1 MSEDDDPVI
10 KEIDVYLKKDD
21 SNLFYLLQLPNCH
34 YLENMKPTAFN
45 FSPSSEQIELLM
57 SANDV
62 SQLNFDVAPGSSL
75 RHTRIKNEYFLQAG
89 CAVNPSSL
97 NNLAVGYP
105 TEDAF
110 YLSIL
115 KGTAWM
121 QLSQCEQ
128 NEVTLSNE
136 GTSSIGVSCEESC
149 SEDEELEIS
158 SPTLAALSDDNRK
171 SKSVLETVRVRF
183 EDVNTPGS
191 SNSTRSVHSNAL
203 RHVERIPTKGWH
215 LLKVNQNLSIDEKLA
230 LLTLDKTVAEERWKV
245 KQEIFDEE
253 FNLLGNFLEN
263 EIVDNSVPI
272 KVEETQKS
280 LPELVFA
287 LLKSGMVVRFF
298 DLINQLPY
306 DVNFDEV
313 LSLLNEYAL
322 LVQGCWVLKSEFSIE
337 EGFEDARTDI
347 QRTLLLAARDFL
359 LYKFTKNRVVLLR
372 ELERML
378 PIEEH
383 IWRYFLMEI
392 ARMVPRLGW
401 QFVRPKDINF
411 LHSFPKVV
419 QKQEEIWKN
428 KYVHLVKVISDYENE
443 MINKKAVVVSTSRKV
458 KSGKSASSDS
468 SCKVSAVVKS
478 SPAPSHP
485 EPKVKK
491 QSSRNADK
499 NTVGGSVVVVKV
511 EPGTESANANDHFH
525 RLDGKKQKVVVID
538 KQNDLQAELCSMFQ
552 RKRVYSLDFITSRV
566 ISRFPAVCDEM
577 IEQCSEA
584 IGAIRIEGGKMDK
597 VFYGFIGVDTCREV
611 SKYFKQMH
619 KYMHIYMCIIF
630 LFPQLRRQI
639 IDMLRDRGRFRFKTF
654 KQACLEKG
662 LTSQSDEQLKSLL
675 KEYCDSKY
683 GVYYLMET

>member
-1 MSEDDDPVI
+1 M
-10 KEIDVYLKKDD
+10 
-21 SNLFYLLQLPNCH
+21 
-34 YLENMKPTAFN
+34 
-45 FSPSSEQIELLM
+45 
-57 SANDV
+57 
-62 SQLNFDVAPGSSL
+62 
-75 RHTRIKNEYFLQAG
+75 
-89 CAVNPSSL
+89 
-97 NNLAVGYP
+97 
-105 TEDAF
+105 
-110 YLSIL
+110 L

-136 GTSSIGVSCEESC
+136 GTSSIGVSCEESS

-158 SPTLAALSDDNRK
+158 SPTLAALSDENRK
-171 SKSVLETVRVRF
+171 SKNVLETVRVRF

-253 FNLLGNFLEN
+253 FDLLGNFLEN
-263 EIVDNSVPI
+263 EIVDTSVPI

-347 QRTLLLAARDFL
+347 QRTLL
-359 LYKFTKNRVVLLR
+359 VVLLR

-468 SCKVSAVVKS
+468 SCKGSALVKS

-491 QSSRNADK
+491 QPSRNADK

-525 RLDGKKQKVVVID
+525 RLDEKKQKVVVID

-597 VFYGFIGVDTCREV
+597 VFYGFIGVDTCRE
-611 SKYFKQMH
+611 
-619 KYMHIYMCIIF
+619 
-630 LFPQLRRQI
+630 LRRQI

>member
-21 SNLFYLLQLPNCH
+21 SNLLYLLQLPNCH

-45 FSPSSEQIELLM
+45 FSPSSGQIELLM
-57 SANDV
+57 TANDV
-62 SQLNFDVAPGSSL
+62 SQLNFDVAPGTSL
-75 RHTRIKNEYFLQAG
+75 RHSRIKSEYFLQTG
-89 CAVNPSSL
+89 CAVNPLSM

-110 YLSIL
+110 HLSML

-121 QLSQCEQ
+121 QLSECEQ
-128 NEVTLSNE
+128 SEVILAKE
-136 GTSSIGVSCEESC
+136 GTSSIRDSFEDSY
-149 SEDEELEIS
+149 SEDEESDIS
-158 SPTLAALSDDNRK
+158 LPNPTAPSNEKRK
-171 SKSVLETVRVRF
+171 SKSVLEAVRVRF
-183 EDVNTPGS
+183 ENVNTSGS
-191 SNSTRSVHSNAL
+191 SNSTKPLHQNVSRN
-203 RHVERIPTKGWH
+203 VERIPTKGWH

-230 LLTLDKTVAEERWKV
+230 LLTLDKTIIEESWKV
-245 KQEIFDEE
+245 KQEIFDED
-253 FNLLGNFLEN
+253 FNFFGKFFEN
-263 EIVDNSVPI
+263 EIIDVPI
-272 KVEETQKS
+272 KVEETGKP
-280 LPELVFA
+280 LPELVFT

-298 DLINQLPY
+298 DLLNQLPY

-337 EGFEDARTDI
+337 EGFEDTRTDI
-347 QRTLLLAARDFL
+347 QRTVLLVARDFL

-401 QFVRPKDINF
+401 QFVHSKDISF
-411 LHSFPKVV
+411 LHSFPKVA

-428 KYVHLVKVISDYENE
+428 KYVHLVKVIADYENE
-443 MINKKAVVVSTSRKV
+443 RTHKKAAVAGTSRKV

-468 SCKVSAVVKS
+468 SCKGSAVVKS
-478 SPAPSHP
+478 SPTPARLQ
-485 EPKVKK
+485 PKVKK
-491 QSSRNADK
+491 QSSRNSDK
-499 NTVGGSVVVVKV
+499 NAMGDSNVTTILKV
-511 EPGTESANANDHFH
+511 EPGTESATVSDHFH
-525 RLDGKKQKVVVID
+525 ILDGKKKQKVVVID
-538 KQNDLQAELCSMFQ
+538 KRQNELQAELCSMFQ

-566 ISRFPAVCDEM
+566 ISRFPDVCDEM
-577 IEQCSEA
+577 IEKCSEA

-597 VFYGFIGVDTCREV
+597 VFYGFIGIDTCRE
-611 SKYFKQMH
+611 
-619 KYMHIYMCIIF
+619 
-630 LFPQLRRQI
+630 LRRQI
-639 IDMLRDRGRFRFKTF
+639 INLLRDKGRFRFKTF
-654 KQACLEKG
+654 KQACLGKG
-662 LTSQSDEQLKSLL
+662 LTAQTDEQLKSLL

>member
-21 SNLFYLLQLPNCH
+21 SNLLYLLQLPNCH

-75 RHTRIKNEYFLQAG
+75 RHTRIKSEYFLQTG
-89 CAVNPSSL
+89 CAVNPSSM

-110 YLSIL
+110 HLSML

-128 NEVTLSNE
+128 SEVILSKE
-136 GTSSIGVSCEESC
+136 GTSSIRDSFEDSY
-149 SEDEELEIS
+149 SEDEELEIP
-158 SPTLAALSDDNRK
+158 SPTPTAPSNEKRK
-171 SKSVLETVRVRF
+171 SKSVLEAVRVRF
-183 EDVNTPGS
+183 ENVNTSGS
-191 SNSTRSVHSNAL
+191 SNSTKPMHQNVSRN
-203 RHVERIPTKGWH
+203 VERIPTKGWH

-230 LLTLDKTVAEERWKV
+230 LLTLDKTIAEESWKM
-245 KQEIFDEE
+245 KQELFDED
-253 FNLLGNFLEN
+253 FNFWGKFFEN
-263 EIVDNSVPI
+263 EIVDGSVPI
-272 KVEETQKS
+272 KVEETRKP
-280 LPELVFA
+280 LPELVFT

-298 DLINQLPY
+298 DLLNQLPY

-313 LSLLNEYAL
+313 LSLLDEYAL

-347 QRTLLLAARDFL
+347 QRTLLLVARDFL

-401 QFVRPKDINF
+401 QFVHPKDISF
-411 LHSFPKVV
+411 LHSFPKVA

-428 KYVHLVKVISDYENE
+428 KYVHLVKVIADYENE
-443 MINKKAVVVSTSRKV
+443 RTNKKATVAGTSRKV

-468 SCKVSAVVKS
+468 SCKGSAVVKS
-478 SPAPSHP
+478 SPTPARP

-491 QSSRNADK
+491 QPSRNSDK
-499 NTVGGSVVVVKV
+499 NAMGGGNVVILKV
-511 EPGTESANANDHFH
+511 EPGTENATANDHFH
-525 RLDGKKQKVVVID
+525 LLDGKRKQKVVVID
-538 KQNDLQAELCSMFQ
+538 KSQNDLQAELCSMFQ

-577 IEQCSEA
+577 IEKCSEA

-597 VFYGFIGVDTCREV
+597 VFYGFIGIDTCRE
-611 SKYFKQMH
+611 
-619 KYMHIYMCIIF
+619 
-630 LFPQLRRQI
+630 LRRQI
-639 IDMLRDRGRFRFKTF
+639 INLLRDKGRFRFKTF
-654 KQACLEKG
+654 KQACLDKG
-662 LTSQSDEQLKSLL
+662 LTTQTDEQLKSLL

>member
-21 SNLFYLLQLPNCH
+21 SNLLYLLQLPNCH

-75 RHTRIKNEYFLQAG
+75 RHTRIKSEYFLQTG
-89 CAVNPSSL
+89 CAVNPSSM

-110 YLSIL
+110 HLSML

-128 NEVTLSNE
+128 SEVILSKE
-136 GTSSIGVSCEESC
+136 GTSSIRDSFEDSY
-149 SEDEELEIS
+149 SEDEELEIP
-158 SPTLAALSDDNRK
+158 SPTPTAPSNEKRK
-171 SKSVLETVRVRF
+171 SKSVLEAVRVRF
-183 EDVNTPGS
+183 ENVNTSGS
-191 SNSTRSVHSNAL
+191 SNSTKPMHQNVSRN
-203 RHVERIPTKGWH
+203 VERIPTKGWH

-230 LLTLDKTVAEERWKV
+230 LLTLDKTIAEESWKM
-245 KQEIFDEE
+245 KQEFFDED
-253 FNLLGNFLEN
+253 FNFLGKFLEN
-263 EIVDNSVPI
+263 EI
-272 KVEETQKS
+272 
-280 LPELVFA
+280 
-287 LLKSGMVVRFF
+287 
-298 DLINQLPY
+298 LPY

-313 LSLLNEYAL
+313 LSLLDEYAL

-347 QRTLLLAARDFL
+347 QRTLLLVARDFL

-392 ARMVPRLGW
+392 ARMIPRLGW
-401 QFVRPKDINF
+401 QFVHPKDISF
-411 LHSFPKVV
+411 LHSFPKVA

-428 KYVHLVKVISDYENE
+428 KYVHLVKVIADYENE
-443 MINKKAVVVSTSRKV
+443 RTNKKAAVAGMSRKV

-468 SCKVSAVVKS
+468 SCKGSAVVKS
-478 SPAPSHP
+478 SPTPARP

-491 QSSRNADK
+491 QPSRNSDK
-499 NTVGGSVVVVKV
+499 NAMGGGNVVILKV
-511 EPGTESANANDHFH
+511 EPGTENATANDHFH
-525 RLDGKKQKVVVID
+525 LLDGKRKQKVVVID
-538 KQNDLQAELCSMFQ
+538 KSQNDLQAELCSMFQ

-577 IEQCSEA
+577 IEKCSEA

-597 VFYGFIGVDTCREV
+597 VFYGFIGIDTCRE
-611 SKYFKQMH
+611 
-619 KYMHIYMCIIF
+619 
-630 LFPQLRRQI
+630 LRRQI
-639 IDMLRDRGRFRFKTF
+639 INLLRDKGRFRFKTF

-662 LTSQSDEQLKSLL
+662 LTFMQTDEQLKSLL

>member
-21 SNLFYLLQLPNCH
+21 SNLLYLLQLPNCH

-75 RHTRIKNEYFLQAG
+75 RHTRIM
-89 CAVNPSSL
+89 
-97 NNLAVGYP
+97 
-105 TEDAF
+105 
-110 YLSIL
+110 L

-128 NEVTLSNE
+128 SEVILSKE
-136 GTSSIGVSCEESC
+136 GTSSIRDSFEDSY
-149 SEDEELEIS
+149 SEDEELEIP
-158 SPTLAALSDDNRK
+158 SPTPTAPSNEKRK
-171 SKSVLETVRVRF
+171 SKSVLEAVRVRF
-183 EDVNTPGS
+183 ENVNTSGS
-191 SNSTRSVHSNAL
+191 SNSTKPMHQNVSRN
-203 RHVERIPTKGWH
+203 VERIPTKGWH

-230 LLTLDKTVAEERWKV
+230 LLTLDKTIAEESWKM
-245 KQEIFDEE
+245 KQEFFDED
-253 FNLLGNFLEN
+253 FNFLGKFLEN
-263 EIVDNSVPI
+263 EIVDGNVPI
-272 KVEETQKS
+272 KVEETRKP
-280 LPELVFA
+280 LPELVFT

-298 DLINQLPY
+298 DLLNQLPY

-313 LSLLNEYAL
+313 LSLLDEYAL

-347 QRTLLLAARDFL
+347 QRTLLLVARDFL

-392 ARMVPRLGW
+392 ARMIPRLGW
-401 QFVRPKDINF
+401 QFVHPKDISF
-411 LHSFPKVV
+411 LHSFPKVA

-428 KYVHLVKVISDYENE
+428 KYVHLVKVIADYENE
-443 MINKKAVVVSTSRKV
+443 RTNKKAAVAGMSRKV

-468 SCKVSAVVKS
+468 SCKGSAVVKS
-478 SPAPSHP
+478 SPTPARP

-491 QSSRNADK
+491 QPSRNSDK
-499 NTVGGSVVVVKV
+499 NAMGGGNVVILKV
-511 EPGTESANANDHFH
+511 EPGTENATANDHFH
-525 RLDGKKQKVVVID
+525 LLDGKRKQKVVVID
-538 KQNDLQAELCSMFQ
+538 KSQNDLQAELCSMFQ

-577 IEQCSEA
+577 IEKCSEA

-597 VFYGFIGVDTCREV
+597 VFYGFIGIDTCRE
-611 SKYFKQMH
+611 
-619 KYMHIYMCIIF
+619 
-630 LFPQLRRQI
+630 LRRQI
-639 IDMLRDRGRFRFKTF
+639 INLLRDKGRFRFKTF

-662 LTSQSDEQLKSLL
+662 LTFMQTDEQLKSLL